1 MRKKFF
7 GLSILLI
14 KTKGLIGGKY
24 IEESLYLLR
33 IYARYFKII
42 FRGYHQNYIII
53 SRRMAFFHF
62 NMFGN
67 GY

>member
-1 MRKKFF
+1 MRKKYF

-14 KTKGLIGGKY
+14 KMKDSIGGKY

-33 IYARYFKII
+33 IYAKYFKII
-42 FRGYHQNYIII
+42 FRGYHQNYLII
-53 SRRMAFFHF
+53 SRRMVFLHF